1 MYNIGSS
8 KDEPERAEPKFSN
21 PLALPGRSTDPFNPR
36 TEVSADAK
44 HIAGKIVTHLWI
56 LFVLLPIFASVLL
69 WLFGVI
75 K

>member
-1 MYNIGSS
+1 MSDNS
-8 KDEPERAEPKFSN
+8 
-21 PLALPGRSTDPFNPR
+21 PFDPR
-36 TEVSADAK
+36 TDISADAK